1 MPRQKPLS
9 GRLIDAPEGIPLI
22 SRTDPDGRIVYA
34 NQAFCTISGWSSDEI
49 LGKQHNIVRHPD
61 VPKLLYAKIWRQLKA
76 GLPTIDVLKN
86 RCKNGDAYWVESHIS
101 PIVENGRVTGYMS
114 VRHKASPAQI
124 AAAEQKYAEM
134 NRLPASNRP
143 GALAVLGEAFET
155 NGKQFL
161 PGWFNHLGLPYKF
174 LAAALL
180 VASFIVL
187 LGGSLLA
194 IVIKNRIDS
203 NLSKHLQSDLQ
214 LIKSNIAVRLDQQNN
229 ELSILSN
236 RFGVL
241 LPVHLGEK
249 YADSAK
255 SLETLAHSAGAEALQ
270 GASGQLVSQNSRAS
284 AAIYVATSSGFSR
297 IWGRFD
303 VPENSF
309 LFGNSPAAIA
319 LLAGKPYSDT
329 QYQGK
334 QFEMRYFLPLRAPGG
349 EIIGATLV
357 TKNLDRF
364 VSDLRATTHALR
376 ADLAGDILLIY
387 AGDGIN
393 FATPILVSSRPVDEP
408 ILAENWVPAALGN
421 ALKKINHGE
430 LTLSWQNKALGQEA
444 PSTKRI
450 IFEKIEPL
458 NTYIAAMVDT
468 DTSFA
473 EMRKIITWLALG
485 CLLIFAM
492 VGGATFW
499 LLQKLVLQP
508 IQSRILPTLD
518 AMAAGKLSNHI
529 DINGHDEI
537 AKVNQQLEC
546 LQNRLAFDLDQGA
559 AYRILQEK
567 IEVELRD
574 MANARTTFLANMSHE
589 IRTPLNAV
597 IGLTYLLLEKCKL
610 NYRERDYVKRINTSG
625 KHLLQLVNDI
635 LDFSKI
641 DAGMMS
647 LEKEVFKLDEVL
659 DNLSTLFRGRV
670 QEKQLV
676 LEYIVDPDVPSFFCG
691 DTLRLSQILIN
702 LVGNAI
708 KFTPKGSIIVFIHG
722 KKMDN
727 GKYCLNCRVQDSGIG
742 MTPEQR
748 AKLFKAFSQG
758 NQSTSRNYGGTGLG
772 LVISKQL
779 VELMGGHIWVDSR
792 PNVGSIFGFDVQLET
807 TPNLNLIKQ
816 RTEIDILVVD
826 DSELARTV
834 LSQMLKKQGCRV
846 STANSG
852 DQAIDLIRERLD
864 KPFDI
869 VILDLVMPGM
879 DGIELSR
886 HLRALLGQRSKLV
899 LATSSD
905 IHATP
910 YEGLFENFDETLEK
924 PITASGI
931 TDLIVRLTEG
941 SADSSVPVD
950 NESLPLDGLRI
961 LVAEDVETNQVL
973 MNDLLDALGAS
984 VEIAGHGEAALMK
997 LELFDG
1003 KFDLILMDV
1012 QMPVLDGLEATRRI
1026 RAGRLNP
1033 EIPIIALT
1041 ANGAM
1046 QERQKCLTAGMND
1059 FLNKPLEVAKLIQVL
1074 SRWKP
1079 QSLALAPA
1087 PATPTIAK
1095 SAAVAAKAIASTP
1108 DLPPFPA
1115 IAGLDTAETLSR
1127 MDNRRPLY
1135 EKILIDFCRRFAGEA
1150 EKIKAALANHDL
1162 ETAARLAHS
1171 LKGVSATIGADQ
1183 LSKIAADLEIDIEK
1197 EEDDV
1202 TEQVAAVEQILNDT
1216 IATIQKA
1223 FPEKTVSEMMAS

>member
-1 MPRQKPLS
+1 M
-9 GRLIDAPEGIPLI
+9 
-22 SRTDPDGRIVYA
+22 
-34 NQAFCTISGWSSDEI
+34 
-49 LGKQHNIVRHPD
+49 
-61 VPKLLYAKIWRQLKA
+61 
-76 GLPTIDVLKN
+76 
-86 RCKNGDAYWVESHIS
+86 
-101 PIVENGRVTGYMS
+101 
-114 VRHKASPAQI
+114 
-124 AAAEQKYAEM
+124 
-134 NRLPASNRP
+134 
-143 GALAVLGEAFET
+143 GEAFET

-1026 RAGRLNP
+1026 R
-1033 EIPIIALT
+1033 
-1041 ANGAM
+1041 
-1046 QERQKCLTAGMND
+1046 
-1059 FLNKPLEVAKLIQVL
+1059 
-1074 SRWKP
+1074 
-1079 QSLALAPA
+1079 
-1087 PATPTIAK
+1087 
-1095 SAAVAAKAIASTP
+1095 
-1108 DLPPFPA
+1108 
-1115 IAGLDTAETLSR
+1115 
-1127 MDNRRPLY
+1127 
-1135 EKILIDFCRRFAGEA
+1135 
-1150 EKIKAALANHDL
+1150 
-1162 ETAARLAHS
+1162 
-1171 LKGVSATIGADQ
+1171 
-1183 LSKIAADLEIDIEK
+1183 
-1197 EEDDV
+1197 
-1202 TEQVAAVEQILNDT
+1202 
-1216 IATIQKA
+1216 
-1223 FPEKTVSEMMAS
+1223 